1 MRNRVGD
8 ERERAIV
15 LGHGGL
21 ASSSEERAHGGLTES
36 SDSIG
41 GLRRQFSR
49 PIESVKGRS
58 ICPADPLLG
67 RDGFELIGDGLIWP
81 KAGCGSMP
89 RAAGRRVFRKDLG
102 QQAMRVEP
110 LVRGRRRVYSG
121 LGQWLR
127 KGVGDVD

>member
-15 LGHGGL
+15 LGHGCL

-36 SDSIG
+36 SDSFG

-49 PIESVKGRS
+49 PTESVKGRR

-67 RDGFELIGDGLIWP
+67 RDGFELTRHGLIWP
-81 KAGCGSMP
+81 EARCGSMP
-89 RAAGRRVFRKDLG
+89 RAAGRVFRKALG
-102 QQAMRVEP
+102 QQAMRVAP
-110 LVRGRRRVYSG
+110 L
-121 LGQWLR
+121 
-127 KGVGDVD
+127 